1 MGVIYSILSPRP
13 RAPGPTSNP
22 LQRFGA
28 DGVPRQLNRPF
39 SSDDEDESPVPVVP
53 KNLPPPIRH
62 GALSKP
68 LLLRGVASGWSSN
81 GTEDG
86 PGPVPMLKRET
97 HKFDNKGSCK
107 F

>member
-1 MGVIYSILSPRP
+1 MGNGASIPRP
-13 RAPGPTSNP
+13 RAPGSTSNP

-28 DGVPRQLNRPF
+28 DGVPCQLNPPI

-53 KNLPPPIRH
+53 NDLPPPITFYT
-62 GALSKP
+62 LQQPP
-68 LLLRGVASGWSSN
+68 LRRGVARGWSSD

-86 PGPVPMLKRET
+86 PGPVPMLKWTT
-97 HKFDNKGSCK
+97 HKFNNKGCCE